1 MLQNMGINPNVN
13 SAGVLPVRPD
23 AGMSPGMMP
32 GGMMMG
38 GMGMGGV
45 HPNAGPGMHF
55 PPPVNLMQMQPTSMQ
70 DPAIVTAGTASA
82 AADPAIITSGPPARG
97 RGNARAAARAAY
109 ASGARGGRGGTANAA
124 PTMPPAGGPVD
135 APVMRG
141 RGGRGGR
148 GRGGRGGRGS
158 GGEGGGGSVSRDV

>member
-1 MLQNMGINPNVN
+1 MLHNMGINPNVN

-38 GMGMGGV
+38 GMMTASMGMGGV
-45 HPNAGPGMHF
+45 HPNAGPGMQF

-97 RGNARAAARAAY
+97 RGNARAAARAMHTWYRSIADPQ
-109 ASGARGGRGGTANAA
+109 SSGGTHFTFSRFFSRLASCGG
-124 PTMPPAGGPVD
+124 AGCAGNV
-135 APVMRG
+135 A
-141 RGGRGGR
+141 
-148 GRGGRGGRGS
+148 
-158 GGEGGGGSVSRDV
+158 